1 MKNQDN
7 MSLPQANK
15 AEECPFPD
23 KIPDKKVERMSGQ
36 RNEREHK
43 SLNEFLENMS

>member
-1 MKNQDN
+1 MKIQKN
-7 MSLPQANK
+7 MSSPLTTN

-36 RNEREHK
+36 RNKSEHK
-43 SLNEFLENMS
+43 PLNEFLENMS

>member
-7 MSLPQANK
+7 ISLPQTTK

-23 KIPDKKVERMSGQ
+23 TIPDKKVERMSGQ
-36 RNEREHK
+36 RNE
-43 SLNEFLENMS
+43 